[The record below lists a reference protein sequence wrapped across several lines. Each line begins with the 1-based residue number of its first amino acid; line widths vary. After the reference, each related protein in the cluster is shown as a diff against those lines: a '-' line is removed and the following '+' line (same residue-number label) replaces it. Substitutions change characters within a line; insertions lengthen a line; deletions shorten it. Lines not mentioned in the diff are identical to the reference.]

1 MAKAKS
7 VDSLKVVRAL
17 EGLELPPEVAL
28 QPGKL
33 VYRAGDH
40 QLIANEFPG
49 EIRHDGKY
57 PDLFRL
63 ADIVPG
69 SRIAKSVEADGC
81 KLVYP
86 S

>member
-1 MAKAKS
+1 VAK
-7 VDSLKVVRAL
+7 AL

-49 EIRHDGKY
+49 EILHDGKY
-57 PDLFRL
+57 PDLFQL

-69 SRIAKSVEADGC
+69 SQIAKSVAADGC